1 MEKNLSKV
9 TEVLKK
15 SQMKITELKDTVTN
29 KNSLMD
35 SRVEWRWQ
43 RRETIVE
50 VTESV
55 NLRTE
60 HRIDLI

>member
-35 SRVEWRWQ
+35 SRVEWR
-43 RRETIVE
+43 
-50 VTESV
+50 
-55 NLRTE
+55 
-60 HRIDLI
+60 